1 MVFLYFGMFP
11 LPCIVNDYIPYL
23 LFFFL
28 LLISFFFWLYGLFR
42 SYFKLMENFCKK
54 IISLNPYLIHH
65 VVKIFVESIVISIM
79 SAGEIKLSHMYK
91 TKANNRT
98 IFTKPIICHFS
109 NQLSF
114 KESQKIS
121 KIKLTLTDLKY

>member
-1 MVFLYFGMFP
+1 
-11 LPCIVNDYIPYL
+11 
-23 LFFFL
+23 
-28 LLISFFFWLYGLFR
+28 
-42 SYFKLMENFCKK
+42 MENFCKK

-98 IFTKPIICHFS
+98 IFTKPNICHFS